1 MRLISRWLSVTGAA
15 LVCVAMCFA
24 CEDVSAQSNQ
34 AIEISPDP
42 TPPIVLDLADRDSQS
57 EAGADPNPVGGGF
70 IASGAGALPVNEQPA
85 VGATASNPPDQP
97 SVDDAT
103 TRSGMKRLAKKTVDA
118 RHAKSATGSKA
129 ARKKRAWVA
138 PMAIQAQLEKLA
150 AVPATQQ
157 WAEDVQRL
165 FTMLLEE
172 QQVSSTGSAAILM
185 QLEAKVQ
192 ELDQIVANIHQQFVG
207 TPEADS
213 LSSQLR
219 RLRYDLAK
227 RTTIWRTIQKL
238 PSTDGRS
245 KVVRLASNKRLSLDY
260 LNPDWHKYLQISQ
273 LQDEFSSLNPDA
285 AAQKK
290 AARLTLARMA
300 SPSLSDSQRHYVND
314 VIPASV
320 VTMLKQSAAGEVD
333 QYKLLK
339 AIEWNEQNPSG
350 VATNYIND
358 QFQNLMWSP
367 EPVRQEAAT
376 QLQAHYRNANVRL
389 AVSQNMLNRLIPDT
403 PAVNAPVR
411 EQVMGADVRGYSQIR
426 NRLSVKLVDD
436 PSRIALQLQTL
447 GEVDSDTVAKRSGFE
462 IRNEGMAKFQAFKKL
477 TLDRMGRFSSDKPV
491 ASAQAKQRLIGMRS
505 KLDPFPVVN
514 WIARRV
520 AEKKVA
526 QQTPEATMLLEQ
538 KIKQSAMDELQEG
551 VESQVAQ
558 MQAYLK
564 VNLLEP
570 LISMDLNPEALQLAT
585 TSNRVVMRYRL
596 AGIDQMAA
604 DSPRPADSDHDYLSL
619 QLHQSLLNNA
629 IERIEIE
636 AQTFTPESLLQ
647 HLSEVIGFNPD
658 NTQSDT
664 KREAKFV
671 FANYDAI
678 RVDFVEGKVRIE
690 LNLKS
695 LRIGKGKTWRNIT
708 VSSTYVPKVFGSQI
722 QLTQEGMI
730 GVKGKKFRI
739 GDQIA
744 VRAIFKLVLPDSY
757 QFETIPPQLASR
769 LNGYA
774 LAISELNIAEG
785 WVGVTYDE
793 VPMGYPQEA
802 PVYRSGDPIYQ
813 AHQSQG
819 EHVTISD
826 GAYLD
831 SRSNLG
837 QPNRQTQ
844 IRQRLRSVR

>member
-1 MRLISRWLSVTGAA
+1 MQLTSRWLSAIGAAMVCAVMCLVVDDVAAQSSQTVEISSAPDPPILLDPAGTDSQPYVNVEENSVLEGFVATGA
-15 LVCVAMCFA
+15 
-24 CEDVSAQSNQ
+24 
-34 AIEISPDP
+34 
-42 TPPIVLDLADRDSQS
+42 
-57 EAGADPNPVGGGF
+57 G
-70 IASGAGALPVNEQPA
+70 ASGADEQTVSQSSVPKPMDQPA
-85 VGATASNPPDQP
+85 VDGATAQP
-97 SVDDAT
+97 
-103 TRSGMKRLAKKTVDA
+103 AKKLPGKKSVA
-118 RHAKSATGSKA
+118 AQHAKASTKSKS
-129 ARKKRAWVA
+129 RKKKKGWVA
-138 PMAIQAQLEKLA
+138 PLAIQAQLKTLA
-150 AVPATQQ
+150 AIPVTQY
-157 WAEDVQRL
+157 WAEEVQRL
-165 FTMLLEE
+165 ITMLLEE
-172 QQVSSTGSAAILM
+172 STVSSSASATILA
-185 QLEAKVQ
+185 QLDFKVQ
-192 ELDQIVANIHQQFVG
+192 ELDHIAASIDQQLAGMPV
-207 TPEADS
+207 ADS

-219 RLRYDLAK
+219 RLRYDLSK
-227 RTTIWRTIQKL
+227 RTTIWRTIQRL
-238 PSTDGRS
+238 PAEDSRS
-245 KVVRLASNKRLSLDY
+245 NVLQLASNERLSFDY
-260 LNPDWHKYLQISQ
+260 LNSDWQKYLQVAQ
-273 LQDEFSSLNPDA
+273 LQDEFESLNPNA

-290 AARLTLARMA
+290 ASRLTLARMA
-300 SPSLSDSQRHYVND
+300 SPSLSVSQRNYLNETV
-314 VIPASV
+314 PASV
-320 VTMLKQSAAGEVD
+320 VTMLKQSAAGEVN

-358 QFQNLMWSP
+358 QFQSLMWSP
-367 EPVRQEAAT
+367 DSDRQAAAA

-389 AVSQNMLNRLIPDT
+389 AVSQNMLNRLIPDS
-403 PAVNAPVR
+403 PAVNEPVR
-411 EQVMGADVRGYSQIR
+411 EQVLGADVRGFSQIR

-436 PSRIALQLQTL
+436 PSRIALKLQTL

-514 WIARRV
+514 WVARRV
-520 AEKKVA
+520 AEKKLA
-526 QQTPEATMLLEQ
+526 QQTPEATHLLEQ
-538 KIKQSAMDELQEG
+538 KIRQSASHQLQQG

-585 TSNRVVMRYRL
+585 TKQRIVMRYRL
-596 AGIDQMAA
+596 AGIDQMAS
-604 DSPRPADSDHDYLSL
+604 DSPRPADSDYDYLSL

-636 AQTFTPESLLQ
+636 SETFTPESLLQ
-647 HLSEVIGFNPD
+647 HLSEVIGFNPQ

-664 KREAKFV
+664 KHEAKFV

-678 RVDFVEGKVRIE
+678 RVDFVDGKIRIE

-695 LRIGKGKTWRNIT
+695 LRVGKGKTWRNIT
-708 VSSTYVPKVFGSQI
+708 ISSTYVPSVFGSQI

-744 VRAIFKLVLPDSY
+744 VRAILNVVLPDSY
-757 QFETIPPQLASR
+757 QFETIPQQLTSR

-774 LAISELNIAEG
+774 LSISNLNIADG

-793 VPMGYPQEA
+793 VPVTYSQQPYEL
-802 PVYRSGDPIYQ
+802 PPIYE
-813 AHQSQG
+813 ASGQG
-819 EHVTISD
+819 VIYSD
-826 GAYLD
+826 GNY
-831 SRSNLG
+831 
-837 QPNRQTQ
+837 
-844 IRQRLRSVR
+844 